1 MRFGRTLAVALSGV
15 RGTLVDVEAPI
26 GNGLPTLMI
35 SGLPDK
41 ACAQAPDRLRS
52 AVASA
57 GLSIPPSRIVV
68 NLSPASIPKH
78 GSGYDLAIAVAVLAA
93 ADVIEAS
100 VAARSVHL
108 GELGLDGSIRP
119 VPGVLPVV
127 MAAAAAGVRHVVVPA
142 ASVAEARSPGWGPC
156 RRRRPEG
163 GP

>member
-15 RGTLVDVEAPI
+15 RGTLVDVEAHI

-78 GSGYDLAIAVAVLAA
+78 GSGYDPWP
-93 ADVIEAS
+93 S
-100 VAARSVHL
+100 
-108 GELGLDGSIRP
+108 
-119 VPGVLPVV
+119 
-127 MAAAAAGVRHVVVPA
+127 
-142 ASVAEARSPGWGPC
+142 RSPC
-156 RRRRPEG
+156 SRP
-163 GP
+163 PT